1 MKKTK
6 RICGLLLIFTLAL
19 FVLGCGSVK
28 KEILG
33 KWVREDRPDK
43 RSYVEFFSD
52 NTFVSNESTVRK
64 GIWTILDDGRLKME
78 SQDEIQHVGEIK
90 IEGDKMFLRSEGQQE
105 VTFVRVK

>member
-33 KWVREDRPDK
+33 KGVREDRPDK

-78 SQDEIQHVGEIK
+78 SQDEIHVGEIK
-90 IEGDKMFLRSEGQQE
+90 IESDKMFVRMEGQQE
-105 VTFVRVK
+105 ISFVRVK